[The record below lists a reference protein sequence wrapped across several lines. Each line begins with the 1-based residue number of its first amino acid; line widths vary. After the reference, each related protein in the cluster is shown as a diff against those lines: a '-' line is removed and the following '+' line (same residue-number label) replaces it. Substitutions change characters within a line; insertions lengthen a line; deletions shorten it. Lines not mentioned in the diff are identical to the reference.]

1 MRFALVCA
9 AFLASAL
16 ALELHPGGALVP
28 EETRAVEEARNWHEA
43 AIEAAREA
51 AREAA
56 MEDEAELEEVEGEDA
71 ERQLGCRG
79 CRPRRRCCRLR
90 RCRRRRICRGF

>member
-43 AIEAAREA
+43 ALEAAREDDILN
-51 AREAA
+51 RE
-56 MEDEAELEEVEGEDA
+56 EEEAELDEDG
-71 ERQLGCRG
+71 ERQLGCGG

>member
-51 AREAA
+51 A
-56 MEDEAELEEVEGEDA
+56 MEDEEAELEEIEGEDA

-90 RCRRRRICRGF
+90 RCRRRPICRGF